1 MRSSL
6 TLLGLSLLTASTA
19 FGQSIDAQKVSFD
32 YMRLPLVALP
42 ASIKTYTPEVV
53 IRYADAVKE
62 QQTAHTQAV
71 AEAKINAEKAKQEYK
86 ALSLK
91 EKMMNRVLLDER
103 KPGEAVIPV
112 ADYTAQ
118 VYDPKMLA
126 ATYVT
131 ISGLQK
137 AQTAD
142 ADIRVTVNVEGFT
155 QGPIS
160 PINPAATGIR
170 LGNGPAPIKYAYEI
184 SYKSPI
190 AVRAVAKDGT
200 VLVDEII
207 EATNTYTKV
216 NTESYNSE
224 ADLAKFW
231 GANQKSFLRQLDE
244 NSMKANMK
252 MAADY
257 LDSKLGHK
265 LITRNT
271 NIWVVTDKK
280 VNYDE
285 YPQAFEKSM
294 LGYKMLADQ
303 ARMADG
309 QKQIEAANELWK
321 KALAEAN
328 PKDKKARIDEKVMAA
343 TLYNDAEA
351 NLWLNNF
358 DEADLLLAKLKMLDI
373 SRYKTPMQEMSTL
386 VADQRTRYNANKK

>member
-1 MRSSL
+1 MRYTL
-6 TLLGLSLLTASTA
+6 TLLGLSLLTAGTA

-32 YMRLPLVALP
+32 YMRLPLVPLP
-42 ASIKTYTPEVV
+42 AGTKTYMPEVV

-103 KPGEAVIPV
+103 KPGEAVIPL

-160 PINPAATGIR
+160 PINPAATGVR
-170 LGNGPAPIKYAYEI
+170 LGNGPAPTKYAYEI

-216 NTESYNSE
+216 KTESYNSD

-244 NSMKANMK
+244 NSMKTNMK
-252 MAADY
+252 LAADY

-265 LITRNT
+265 LVTRNT

-285 YPQAFEKSM
+285 FPQAFEKSM

-321 KALAEAN
+321 KALAESN
-328 PKDKKARIDEKVMAA
+328 PKDKKARIDEKVTAA

-373 SRYKTPMQEMSTL
+373 GRYNTPMQEMSTL
-386 VADQRTRYNANKK
+386 VTDQRTRYNANKK

>member
-1 MRSSL
+1 MRYTL
-6 TLLGLSLLTASTA
+6 TLLGLSLLTAGTTFA
-19 FGQSIDAQKVSFD
+19 QSIDAQKVSFD
-32 YMRLPLVALP
+32 YLRLPLVPLP
-42 ASIKTYTPEVV
+42 AGTKTYMPEVV

-71 AEAKINAEKAKQEYK
+71 AEAKINAERAKQEYK

-91 EKMMNRVLLDER
+91 DKMVNRVLLDER

-126 ATYVT
+126 ASYVT

-142 ADIRVTVNVEGFT
+142 ADVRVTVNVEGFT

-160 PINPAATGIR
+160 PINPAATGVR
-170 LGNGPAPIKYAYEI
+170 LGSGPAPTKYAYEI

-216 NTESYNSE
+216 NTESYNSD

-231 GANQKSFLRQLDE
+231 GANQKTFLRQLDE

-252 MAADY
+252 LAAEY

-373 SRYKTPMQEMSTL
+373 GRYKTPMQEMSTL
-386 VADQRTRYNANKK
+386 VTDQRARYNANKK

>member
-1 MRSSL
+1 MRYTL
-6 TLLGLSLLTASTA
+6 TLLGLSLLTAGTA

-32 YMRLPLVALP
+32 YMRLPLVPLP
-42 ASIKTYTPEVV
+42 AGTKTYMPEVV

-103 KPGEAVIPV
+103 KPGEAVIPL

-118 VYDPKMLA
+118 VYDPKMLS

-160 PINPAATGIR
+160 PINPAATGVR
-170 LGNGPAPIKYAYEI
+170 LGNGPTPTKYAYEI

-216 NTESYNSE
+216 KTESYNSD

-244 NSMKANMK
+244 NSMKTNMK
-252 MAADY
+252 LAADY

-265 LITRNT
+265 LVTRNT

-285 YPQAFEKSM
+285 FPQAFEKSM

-321 KALAEAN
+321 KALAESN
-328 PKDKKARIDEKVMAA
+328 PKDKKARIDEKVTAA

-373 SRYKTPMQEMSTL
+373 GRYNTPMQEMSTL
-386 VADQRTRYNANKK
+386 VTDQRTRYNANKK